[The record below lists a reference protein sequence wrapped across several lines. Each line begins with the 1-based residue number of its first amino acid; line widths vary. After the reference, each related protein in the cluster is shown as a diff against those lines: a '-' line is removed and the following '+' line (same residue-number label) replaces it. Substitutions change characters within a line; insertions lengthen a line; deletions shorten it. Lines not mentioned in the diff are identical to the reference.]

1 MPVLQVIGVEK
12 CKKRV
17 MTKYLSSLVITLL
30 ITNQLV
36 HYQLV
41 KCKSDEW
48 WRINQNIGFYTWV
61 CFSVYHTFQWLVGMS
76 DLYCSKVIGAI
87 LTYIIHS
94 GFISGYQNR
103 YGDNLKP
110 PTNVYHRMTAW
121 CRVIILSEALISAC
135 SGLIITSIFMERIWL
150 ISPITESDSGWFQ
163 IIPLVR
169 QRVSSRL
176 ATKLQGVDGVG
187 KSWTL

>member
-1 MPVLQVIGVEK
+1 MPS
-12 CKKRV
+12 
-17 MTKYLSSLVITLL
+17 LSLYNLVISGVFSPDTTWLFDIAATLFSIIPTVRL
-30 ITNQLV
+30 TSFNVLYRNSGFLFICSSQLFK
-36 HYQLV
+36 Y
-41 KCKSDEW
+41 CA
-48 WRINQNIGFYTWV
+48 
-61 CFSVYHTFQWLVGMS
+61 FSFL
-76 DLYCSKVIGAI
+76 A
-87 LTYIIHS
+87 YIIHS